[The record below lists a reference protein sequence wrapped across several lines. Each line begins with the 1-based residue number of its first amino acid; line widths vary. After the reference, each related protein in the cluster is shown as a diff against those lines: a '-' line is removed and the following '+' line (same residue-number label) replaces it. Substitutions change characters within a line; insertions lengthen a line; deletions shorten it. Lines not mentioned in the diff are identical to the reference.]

1 MNAGADDPYAASHGA
16 GYKAVYDLAE
26 PERSV
31 FVQTTGQS
39 GNPFS
44 RHYRSLATTW
54 ADGGY
59 IPMVTNPARYRADA
73 TGVWRLRPA
82 GD

>member
-1 MNAGADDPYAASHGA
+1 MATHGA
-16 GYKAVYDLAE
+16 GYKAIYDLAD
-26 PERSV
+26 PERSL

-44 RHYRSLATTW
+44 RHYRSFATLW

-59 IPMVTNPARYRADA
+59 IAMTTDPETYRARSM
-73 TGVWRLRPA
+73 GIWRLRPN
-82 GD
+82 